1 MSKAAQKSA
10 MFQQLV
16 GAGMDPGSAGS
27 LVNRPGGNKNWG
39 QLFNDFRTT
48 LSQLQA
54 NQRMRQLQQQ
64 MVQAQQAQASRM
76 AELLKPKSGPKTLAS
91 TLGSSKESGVRGAR
105 SRQQKLA
112 MQSGVRAAN
121 PLQAGAYLQP
131 ASGGGGQAARPYGSS
146 INLA

>member
-1 MSKAAQKSA
+1 MSKAAQKVA
-10 MFQQLV
+10 MHRQLV
-16 GAGMDPGSAGS
+16 EAGMDAGAAGA
-27 LVNRPGGNKNWG
+27 LVNRPGGNKNWR
-39 QLFNDFRTT
+39 QLFSDFQTT

-54 NQRMRQLQQQ
+54 NQRMRQMQQQ
-64 MVQAQQAQASRM
+64 MIQAQQAQASRM
-76 AELLKPKSGPKTLAS
+76 AELLKPKSQPKTLKS
-91 TLGSSKESGVRGAR
+91 TLASAESGVRGAR

-131 ASGGGGQAARPYGSS
+131 AAGGGGQAARPYGSS

>member
-1 MSKAAQKSA
+1 MSKAAQKVA
-10 MFQQLV
+10 MHRQLV
-16 GAGMDPGSAGS
+16 EAGMDAGAAGA

-54 NQRMRQLQQQ
+54 NNRMRQLQQQ
-64 MVQAQQAQASRM
+64 MMQAQQAQASRM
-76 AELLKPKSGPKTLAS
+76 ADLLKPKSQPKTLKS
-91 TLGSSKESGVRGAR
+91 TLASAESGVRGAR

-131 ASGGGGQAARPYGSS
+131 AAGGGGQASRPYGSS

>member
-1 MSKAAQKSA
+1 MSKAAQKVA
-10 MFQQLV
+10 MHRQLV
-16 GAGMDPGSAGS
+16 EAGMDAGAAGA

-54 NQRMRQLQQQ
+54 NNRMRQLQQQ
-64 MVQAQQAQASRM
+64 MMQAQQAQASRM
-76 AELLKPKSGPKTLAS
+76 AELLKPKSQPKTLKS
-91 TLGSSKESGVRGAR
+91 TLASAESGVRGAR

-131 ASGGGGQAARPYGSS
+131 AAGGGGQASRPYGSS

>member
-1 MSKAAQKSA
+1 MSKAAQKVA
-10 MFQQLV
+10 MHRQLV
-16 GAGMDPGSAGS
+16 GAGMDAGAAGA
-27 LVNRPGGNKNWG
+27 LVNRPGGNKNWR
-39 QLFNDFRTT
+39 QLFSDFQTT

-64 MVQAQQAQASRM
+64 MMQAQQAQASRM
-76 AELLKPKSGPKTLAS
+76 AELLKPKSQPKTLKS
-91 TLGSSKESGVRGAR
+91 TLASAESGVRGAR

-131 ASGGGGQAARPYGSS
+131 AAGGGGQASRPYGSS